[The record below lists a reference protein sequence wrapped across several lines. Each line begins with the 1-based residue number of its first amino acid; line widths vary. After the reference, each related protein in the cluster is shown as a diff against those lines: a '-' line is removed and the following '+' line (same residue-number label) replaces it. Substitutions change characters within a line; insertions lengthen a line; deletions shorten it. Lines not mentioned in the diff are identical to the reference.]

1 MRESQ
6 ASAQQA
12 DVANQ
17 AWLAGLTRT
26 YGLTDLASLRL
37 KNMDACRLTVATS
50 GGVYRVE
57 GNSLQATRLL
67 SAQETTRDVGY
78 TSLVSTPSGAL
89 AYVNSLGKLT
99 LIDAEGIVTRMR
111 QVAETACHMTYA
123 QWQGRSCFLLSGLT
137 NEIRMLDAA
146 GDLMFRFRVPGMML
160 PFATHTLRG
169 ELWLAGGVRGRHQV
183 YLWNLSHILE
193 GHVEPPVVLG
203 GGSSP
208 AYMARFITLGE
219 QCWLAHS
226 CWDGCVYLYPQP
238 WQARGTLAPTFA
250 LCSPKPLYA
259 IEPMVVRDSPY
270 LFGGTEDGRLLAWAL
285 GGRDLDGLPALEIA
299 QLSAP
304 VKRLSGVSVAGQP
317 VLFAGCGDGRLAML
331 KLTDVMPAMPVTSAR
346 IGQGPV
352 CGIGFS
358 WPAEYEM
365 VA

>member
-1 MRESQ
+1 MRESHVEV
-6 ASAQQA
+6 QQA
-12 DVANQ
+12 DAAIEV
-17 AWLAGLTRT
+17 WLAGLTRT
-26 YGLTDLASLRL
+26 YGLTDLAARRW
-37 KNMDACRLTVATS
+37 KDMDACRLTVATS
-50 GGVYRVE
+50 DGVYRVE
-57 GNSLQATRLL
+57 GDSLRATRLL
-67 SAQETTRDVGY
+67 NAQETGRDVGY

-99 LIDAEGIVTRMR
+99 LIDTEGIVTRMR
-111 QVAETACHMTYA
+111 QVADTACYMTHA
-123 QWQGRSCFLLSGLT
+123 QWRARSCFLLSGLT

-146 GDLMFRFRVPGMML
+146 GDLMFRLRVPGMML
-160 PFATHTLRG
+160 PFATYTRHG
-169 ELWLAGGVRGRHQV
+169 ELWLAGGVRGRQQV

-193 GHVEPPVVLG
+193 GHAEPPVVLG

-208 AYMARFITLGE
+208 AYMTRFITLGE

-226 CWDGCVYLYPQP
+226 CWDGDVYLYPQP
-238 WQARGTLAPTFA
+238 WRAHGTLAPAFA
-250 LCSPKPLYA
+250 LHSPKPLYA
-259 IEPMVVRDSPY
+259 IEPMVVRDRPY

-285 GGRDLDGLPALEIA
+285 DSKDLDGLPALEVA
-299 QLSAP
+299 RLNAP
-304 VKRLSGVSVAGQP
+304 VKRLSGVSVAGQA

-331 KLTDVMPAMPVTSAR
+331 KLPGVMPAMPLTSAR